1 MRAEKL
7 SIVFQSDQIIENAE
21 NKHET
26 SSLSI
31 SPIFYGGRNNSRG
44 SSSALAAK

>member
-7 SIVFQSDQIIENAE
+7 DIAFQSDQIIENAE
-21 NKHET
+21 NDLET

-31 SPIFYGGRNNSRG
+31 STIFYVDETTRAVVPPR
-44 SSSALAAK
+44 

>member
-7 SIVFQSDQIIENAE
+7 DIAFQSDQIIENAE
-21 NKHET
+21 NELES

-31 SPIFYGGRNNSRG
+31 STIFYVGRNNPSG
-44 SSSALAAK
+44 SSPALDTK